1 MKLLSKFLIGFV
13 LIFVLLIFAG
23 AIYESQQEN
32 EIKNAETEPYTVV
45 NFWSAHQPTAKRF
58 SENIL
63 TKTTDHDQILLIAK
77 KEILRLKEDYN
88 ADVVWLNIGSEVWRD
103 NPKILKKEIARIT
116 WFKFD
121 AEPKPSVEGYDYFG
135 AFAGGDLY
143 VSWS

>member
-1 MKLLSKFLIGFV
+1 MIGLV

-23 AIYESQQEN
+23 AVFQIQQEN
-32 EIKNAETEPYTVV
+32 EVKNAKTEPYTVV

-77 KEILRLKEDYN
+77 KEILRLKDEYD
-88 ADVVWLNIGSEVWRD
+88 ADIVWINIGPEVWED
-103 NPKILKKEIARIT
+103 NPKILKKEAAKII

-121 AEPKPSVEGYDYFG
+121 AEPKPSVNGYNYVG

-143 VSWS
+143 VLWS